1 MDLKTLSIIQFD
13 RSVQSVAQ
21 LLKKTDPLK
30 INRIVASGCGDS
42 LLAAAEAKDCFARSL
57 PEVRYEA

>member
-1 MDLKTLSIIQFD
+1 MDTLTKAEQMKKSDLDNTFRLQCMDLKTLSIIQFD

-30 INRIVASGCGDS
+30 INRIEIGRAHV
-42 LLAAAEAKDCFARSL
+42 
-57 PEVRYEA
+57 